1 MLQMNEENTFYLIN
15 LLITTHKD
23 TFIKPF
29 KT

>member
-1 MLQMNEENTFYLIN
+1 MIFMLQMNEENLIN